1 MRSLRNDVSLIAP
14 LFGDRLSRTIC
25 KRLGDYMKR
34 PAYRSA
40 SIFRAGLLLSAVL
53 GVTAVTVE
61 AAAAQDFDAVLA
73 APDDAELNLEFARR
87 AADAGDLNGAA
98 GALERVLIA
107 DPNRHGARLMYA
119 VILYR
124 LDDLQGARDQLDLL
138 EPVTLTPL
146 QRAEATRYRGRIERS
161 RSTTRFSGSLSAA
174 VTYEEDAAGAL
185 TTQFDSIFT
194 PPVSEEGAAAAFTAR
209 FNVAQDL
216 DGASGYAAVAS
227 VGGYDRSTFDDI
239 DGNVRRG
246 DVEAG
251 LSYVG
256 RLNSWN
262 ISAVARVLNLLD
274 EPYMGEVGIKAQARW
289 RTSNATTLSVSGEA
303 VSQTFDEPAV
313 DAVAL
318 VIGGDRDGRRYDF
331 NVGLTHRLDAHSSMS
346 VSAGWQD
353 KQADYEPFGYSGPGV
368 QARYGTTT
376 RRGQYL
382 AISGGMQWLEYDAPD
397 PVFIGF
403 GAPAREDVRSW
414 ARVAVGA
421 PISAFTAAGATGDWR
436 QDVGIEGALTYGA
449 RDSLTPL
456 ADYDSWGAELR
467 LSWRFG
473 AAN

>member
-1 MRSLRNDVSLIAP
+1 MRSSRNDVSLIAP
-14 LFGDRLSRTIC
+14 LFGDRLSGTFC

-40 SIFRAGLLLSAVL
+40 SIFRAGLLLSAVVGL
-53 GVTAVTVE
+53 SAVTVE
-61 AAAAQDFDAVLA
+61 GAAAQDFDAVLA
-73 APDDAELNLEFARR
+73 APDDPDLNLDFARR

-107 DPNRHGARLMYA
+107 DPNRHSARLLYA
-119 VILYR
+119 AILFR

-138 EPVTLTPL
+138 EPVALTPL
-146 QRAEATRYRGRIERS
+146 QRAEAIRYRARIERS
-161 RSTTRFSGSLSAA
+161 RSTTRFSGSVSAA
-174 VTYEEDAAGAL
+174 LTYEEDAAGAL

-194 PPVSEEGAAAAFTAR
+194 PPVSEEGGAAVFTAR
-209 FNVAQDL
+209 LNVAHDL
-216 DGASGYAAVAS
+216 DGAAGYAAFGS
-227 VGGYDRSTFDDI
+227 IGGYERSTFDDI

-262 ISAVARVLNLLD
+262 VSAVARALD
-274 EPYMGEVGIKAQARW
+274 ILDDPYMREVGVKGQARW
-289 RTSNATTLSVSGEA
+289 RTSNATTVTVSGEA
-303 VSQTFDEPAV
+303 VSQTFDEPGV

-318 VIGGDRDGRRYDF
+318 IIGGDRDGWRYDF
-331 NVGLTHRLDAHSSMS
+331 NVGMTHRLDARSSVG

-368 QARYGTTT
+368 QARYDTST

-397 PVFIGF
+397 PVFIGL
-403 GAPAREDVRSW
+403 GAPAREDTRSW

-449 RDSLTPL
+449 RDSLAPL

-467 LSWRFG
+467 LTWRFG

>member
-1 MRSLRNDVSLIAP
+1 MRSPRNDVSINGP

-40 SIFRAGLLLSAVL
+40 SIFRAGLLISAVAGL
-53 GVTAVTVE
+53 TAVTVDP
-61 AAAAQDFDAVLA
+61 AVAQDFEAVFA
-73 APDDAELNLEFARR
+73 APDDPELNLEFARR
-87 AADAGDLNGAA
+87 AADAGDLNSAA

-107 DPNRHGARLMYA
+107 DPNRHGARLFYA
-119 VILYR
+119 AILYR
-124 LDDLQGARDQLDLL
+124 LDDLQGARDQLALL
-138 EPVTLTPL
+138 DGVTLTPL
-146 QRAEATRYRGRIERS
+146 QRAEADRYRARIERS
-161 RSTTRFSGSLSAA
+161 RSPTRISGSLSAA
-174 VTYEEDAAGAL
+174 LTYEDDAAGAL
-185 TTQFDSIFT
+185 TTQFDSLL
-194 PPVSEEGAAAAFTAR
+194 PAPASEGGGAAVFTAR
-209 FNVAQDL
+209 LTAAHDL
-216 DGASGYAAVAS
+216 GAAGYS
-227 VGGYDRSTFDDI
+227 VFGTIGGYDRSTFDDI
-239 DGNVRRG
+239 DGDVRRG
-246 DVEAG
+246 DLEAG

-256 RLNSWN
+256 RQNSWN
-262 ISAVARVLNLLD
+262 IGAVARALDVLGD
-274 EPYMGEVGIKAQARW
+274 PYMREVGVKAQARW
-289 RTSNATTLSVSGEA
+289 RTSPLTTFSVSGEA
-303 VSQTFDEPAV
+303 VSQTFDEPGV

-318 VIGGDRDGRRYDF
+318 IIGGDRDGWRYDV
-331 NVGLTHRLDAHSSMS
+331 NVGVTHRLSPRSSVG

-368 QARYGTTT
+368 QARYDTAT

-421 PISAFTAAGATGDWR
+421 PISAFTAVGATGDWR

-449 RDSLTPL
+449 RDSLAPL

-467 LSWRFG
+467 LTWRFG

>member
-1 MRSLRNDVSLIAP
+1 
-14 LFGDRLSRTIC
+14 
-25 KRLGDYMKR
+25 MKR
-34 PAYRSA
+34 PAYRTA
-40 SIFRAGLLLSAVL
+40 SIFRAGLLISAVVGLSAVA
-53 GVTAVTVE
+53 TE
-61 AAAAQDFDAVLA
+61 AATAQDFDAVLA
-73 APDDAELNLEFARR
+73 APDDPDLNLDFARR

-107 DPNRHGARLMYA
+107 DPNRHGARLLYA

-146 QRAEATRYRGRIERS
+146 QRAEATRYRAGIERS

-174 VTYEEDAAGAL
+174 LTYEEDAAGAL
-185 TTQFDSIFT
+185 TTQFDSIVP
-194 PPVSEEGAAAAFTAR
+194 PPVSEDGSAAVVAARFTATH
-209 FNVAQDL
+209 DL
-216 DGASGYAAVAS
+216 GGAPGYAVFGS
-227 VGGYDRSTFDDI
+227 VGGYDRSTFDNI
-239 DGNVRRG
+239 DGDVRRG
-246 DVEAG
+246 DIEAG
-251 LSYVG
+251 LTYAG

-262 ISAVARVLNLLD
+262 ISAVARTLDLLGD
-274 EPYMGEVGIKAQARW
+274 PYMREVGAKARASW
-289 RTSNATTLSVSGEA
+289 RTSNATTLTVSGEA
-303 VSQTFDEPAV
+303 ASQTFDEPAV

-318 VIGGDRDGRRYDF
+318 IIGGDRDGWRYAV
-331 NVGLTHRLDAHSSMS
+331 NVGLTHRLDARSSVG

-368 QARYGTTT
+368 QARYGTST

-397 PVFIGF
+397 PVFVGV
-403 GAPAREDVRSW
+403 GAPAREDIRSW

-421 PISAFTAAGATGDWR
+421 PISAFTAAGATGEWR

-449 RDSLTPL
+449 RDSLAPL

-467 LSWRFG
+467 LTWRFG
-473 AAN
+473 AANQE